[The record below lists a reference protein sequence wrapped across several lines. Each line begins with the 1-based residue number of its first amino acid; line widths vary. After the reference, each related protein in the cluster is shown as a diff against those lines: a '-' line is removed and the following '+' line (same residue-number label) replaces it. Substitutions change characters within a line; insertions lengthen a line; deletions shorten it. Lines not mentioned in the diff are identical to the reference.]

1 MSLVISMH
9 RLEVPAMNEQQR
21 VDGGSC
27 GAPHAVSVDDWQ
39 NLEAQLMALVLD
51 AREEGEAQ

>member
-1 MSLVISMH
+1 
-9 RLEVPAMNEQQR
+9 MNEQQR

>member
-1 MSLVISMH
+1 
-9 RLEVPAMNEQQR
+9 MNEQQR
-21 VDGGSC
+21 MDGGSC
-27 GAPHAVSVDDWQ
+27 GASSAVSVDDWQ